1 MGLEVKYL
9 NVGRHEVKKTLHV
22 LALGAMIMGLNL
34 GAVPVAAV
42 SVESKAVTAS
52 ASSVSEE
59 VAAAVKQAEAA
70 LDATAGGAAG
80 TVANA
85 KEVAAMRTYLQ
96 GWVQQAQTINVE
108 RLTAAQAK
116 ELIAA
121 LEEGARGLRMTAG
134 VDRKVSSSA
143 SSTTQAGSSTVAS
156 VNGANAGGAGNVSK
170 PVTVAPA
177 SSNKEVISTTV
188 PEPKVMKELAAER
201 DEVVET
207 GKVEADVAE
216 MKAEVALVN
225 LATAQVKKPT
235 ATSSGSLDSEVADS
249 GDVAEVP
256 KTGASDEEKA
266 SSAARGMG
274 LVLGGAVVFAA
285 AAGAVLIV
293 KRMKRDL

>member
-1 MGLEVKYL
+1 M
-9 NVGRHEVKKTLHV
+9 KKTLHV

-42 SVESKAVTAS
+42 SVESEAVTAS
-52 ASSVSEE
+52 ALSVSEK

-70 LDATAGGAAG
+70 LDATAGGAVG
-80 TVANA
+80 TAANA

-96 GWVQQAQTINVE
+96 GWVQRAQTINIE

-143 SSTTQAGSSTVAS
+143 SSATQAGSSTVAS

-170 PVTVAPA
+170 PAAATST

-188 PEPKVMKELAAER
+188 SEPKVMKELA
-201 DEVVET
+201 VET
-207 GKVEADVAE
+207 VEAGKIETDGAE

-266 SSAARGMG
+266 STAARGMG

>member
-1 MGLEVKYL
+1 M
-9 NVGRHEVKKTLHV
+9 KKTLHV

>member
-1 MGLEVKYL
+1 M
-9 NVGRHEVKKTLHV
+9 KKTLHV
-22 LALGAMIMGLNL
+22 LALGAMIMGLSL

-42 SVESKAVTAS
+42 SVESEVVTAS
-52 ASSVSEE
+52 ALSVSEK

-143 SSTTQAGSSTVAS
+143 SSAAQAGSSTAAS
-156 VNGANAGGAGNVSK
+156 VSGANAGGAGNVSK
-170 PVTVAPA
+170 PATVASA

-188 PEPKVMKELAAER
+188 PEPKVMKELA
-201 DEVVET
+201 VET
-207 GKVEADVAE
+207 VEASKVEADVAE

-235 ATSSGSLDSEVADS
+235 ATQVVASSDLTS

-256 KTGASDEEKA
+256 KTGASDEERA
-266 SSAARGMG
+266 SNAARGMG

>member
-1 MGLEVKYL
+1 M
-9 NVGRHEVKKTLHV
+9 KKTLHV

-52 ASSVSEE
+52 ASSVSEK

-96 GWVQQAQTINVE
+96 GWVQQAQTINIE

-134 VDRKVSSSA
+134 VDRKVSSSV
-143 SSTTQAGSSTVAS
+143 SSVTQAGSSTAAS

-170 PVTVAPA
+170 PATVAPV

-188 PEPKVMKELAAER
+188 PEPKVIKELAAE
-201 DEVVET
+201 T
-207 GKVEADVAE
+207 VEAGKIETDGAE
-216 MKAEVALVN
+216 MRAEVALVN

>member
-1 MGLEVKYL
+1 M
-9 NVGRHEVKKTLHV
+9 KKTLHV

-42 SVESKAVTAS
+42 SVESEAVTAS
-52 ASSVSEE
+52 ASSVSEK

-70 LDATAGGAAG
+70 LDATAGGVAG

-108 RLTAAQAK
+108 RLTAEQAK

-134 VDRKVSSSA
+134 VDRKTSSSVSSV
-143 SSTTQAGSSTVAS
+143 TQAGSSTAAS
-156 VNGANAGGAGNVSK
+156 VNGANAGGAGSVSE
-170 PVTVAPA
+170 PATVAPA

-188 PEPKVMKELAAER
+188 PEPKVMKEL
-201 DEVVET
+201 VVET
-207 GKVEADVAE
+207 VEAGRIETDGAE

-266 SSAARGMG
+266 SNAARGMG

>member
-1 MGLEVKYL
+1 M
-9 NVGRHEVKKTLHV
+9 KKTLHV
-22 LALGAMIMGLNL
+22 LVLGAMIMGLNL

-52 ASSVSEE
+52 ASSVSEK

-96 GWVQQAQTINVE
+96 GWVQQAQTINIE

-134 VDRKVSSSA
+134 VDRKVSSSV
-143 SSTTQAGSSTVAS
+143 SSVTQAGSSTAAS

-170 PVTVAPA
+170 PATVAPV

-188 PEPKVMKELAAER
+188 PEPKVIKELAAE
-201 DEVVET
+201 T
-207 GKVEADVAE
+207 VEAGKIETDGAE
-216 MKAEVALVN
+216 MRAEVALVN

>member
-1 MGLEVKYL
+1 
-9 NVGRHEVKKTLHV
+9 
-22 LALGAMIMGLNL
+22 
-34 GAVPVAAV
+34 
-42 SVESKAVTAS
+42 
-52 ASSVSEE
+52 
-59 VAAAVKQAEAA
+59 
-70 LDATAGGAAG
+70 
-80 TVANA
+80 
-85 KEVAAMRTYLQ
+85 MRTYLQ

-143 SSTTQAGSSTVAS
+143 SSAAQAGSSTAAS
-156 VNGANAGGAGNVSK
+156 VSGANAGGAGNVSK
-170 PVTVAPA
+170 PATVASA

-188 PEPKVMKELAAER
+188 PEPKVMKELA
-201 DEVVET
+201 VET
-207 GKVEADVAE
+207 VEASKVEADVAE

-235 ATSSGSLDSEVADS
+235 ATQVVASSDLTS

-256 KTGASDEEKA
+256 KTGASDEERA
-266 SSAARGMG
+266 SNAARGMG

>member
-1 MGLEVKYL
+1 MQ
-9 NVGRHEVKKTLHV
+9 R
-22 LALGAMIMGLNL
+22 
-34 GAVPVAAV
+34 
-42 SVESKAVTAS
+42 
-52 ASSVSEE
+52 
-59 VAAAVKQAEAA
+59 
-70 LDATAGGAAG
+70 
-80 TVANA
+80 
-85 KEVAAMRTYLQ
+85 
-96 GWVQQAQTINVE
+96 AQTINIE

-143 SSTTQAGSSTVAS
+143 SSAAQAGSLTAAS

-170 PVTVAPA
+170 PATVVPV

-188 PEPKVMKELAAER
+188 PEPKVVKELAAER

-235 ATSSGSLDSEVADS
+235 ATQVVASSDLTS

-256 KTGASDEEKA
+256 KTGASDEERA
-266 SSAARGMG
+266 SNAARGMG

>member
-1 MGLEVKYL
+1 
-9 NVGRHEVKKTLHV
+9 
-22 LALGAMIMGLNL
+22 MIMGLNL

-52 ASSVSEE
+52 ASSVSEK

-96 GWVQQAQTINVE
+96 GWVQQAQTINIE

-134 VDRKVSSSA
+134 VDRKVSSSV
-143 SSTTQAGSSTVAS
+143 SSVTQAGSSTAAS

-170 PVTVAPA
+170 PATVAPV

-188 PEPKVMKELAAER
+188 PEPKVIKELAAE
-201 DEVVET
+201 T
-207 GKVEADVAE
+207 VEAGKIETDGAE
-216 MKAEVALVN
+216 MRAEVALVN

>member
-1 MGLEVKYL
+1 MGSEVKYL
-9 NVGRHEVKKTLHV
+9 NVGRHEVKKTLYV

-34 GAVPVAAV
+34 GAVPAAAV
-42 SVESKAVTAS
+42 SVESEAVTTS
-52 ASSVSEE
+52 ASSVSEK

-96 GWVQQAQTINVE
+96 GWVQQAQTINIE

-143 SSTTQAGSSTVAS
+143 SSATQAGSSTAAS

-170 PVTVAPA
+170 PAIVASA

-188 PEPKVMKELAAER
+188 PEPKVMKELA
-201 DEVVET
+201 VET
-207 GKVEADVAE
+207 IESGKIETDGAK

-235 ATSSGSLDSEVADS
+235 AASSGSLDSEVADS

-266 SSAARGMG
+266 STAARGMG